1 MCNLDDQVQ
10 PHQAIVAVVP
20 ELVKRGP
27 LPVPQR
33 LRSVAQIIGGRKERR
48 RAIERDV
55 ARRCIEDNV
64 IDLLNNEAFYQYLVH
79 GVILLAAVL
88 LDRLKNAV

>member
-1 MCNLDDQVQ
+1 MCDLDDQVQ
-10 PHQAIVAVVP
+10 LHQAIVAIVP

-27 LPVPQR
+27 LSVRQR

-55 ARRCIEDNV
+55 ARRCIEDNE
-64 IDLLNNEAFYQYLVH
+64 INLLNIEAFCQYLVH
-79 GVILLAAVL
+79 GAILLTAVL
-88 LDRLKNAV
+88 LDRLK